1 MSPAP
6 IAPAPVL
13 PQPQTPAPELSR
25 LQVTARE
32 WKLTLSRPSL
42 KAGPALVELVNRGE
56 DPHDLHIGA
65 AGHIPETQSLERGSK
80 NVTLAAGSYT
90 LYCSLP
96 GHAALGMSATLT
108 VTP

>member
-1 MSPAP
+1 
-6 IAPAPVL
+6 
-13 PQPQTPAPELSR
+13 
-25 LQVTARE
+25 VTARE

-56 DPHDLHIGA
+56 DPHDLHIGS
-65 AGHIPETQSLERGSK
+65 AGHIPETQSLERGSA

-96 GHAALGMSATLT
+96 GHAALGMSANLT